1 MKITILDL
9 IDDKHQ
15 AHYWYGG
22 LCAEI
27 KYKGYTF
34 SIHAIGDVYAE
45 YYTEDG
51 DCIVDIRDKN
61 NAGVFYEELSEYLTT
76 DADLYN
82 AIDNGRLIFD
92 ANNWWECFVTDQ
104 DGNDHDLMWC
114 LDAVRLDDAIAEV
127 ITSMDDIIEQ
137 IKE

>member
-1 MKITILDL
+1 MQIDILDL
-9 IDDKHQ
+9 IDKDHM

-45 YYTEDG
+45 YYTEDD
-51 DCIVDIRDKN
+51 DCIDIRDKN
-61 NAGVFYEELSEYLTT
+61 NAGVFYEELSEYLEN

-82 AIDNGRLIFD
+82 AIERERLIFD

-104 DGNDHDLMWC
+104 DGYDHDIMWC
-114 LDAVRLDDAIAEV
+114 LDAVRLDDAIDEV
-127 ITSMDDIIEQ
+127 VSSMDDIIEQ